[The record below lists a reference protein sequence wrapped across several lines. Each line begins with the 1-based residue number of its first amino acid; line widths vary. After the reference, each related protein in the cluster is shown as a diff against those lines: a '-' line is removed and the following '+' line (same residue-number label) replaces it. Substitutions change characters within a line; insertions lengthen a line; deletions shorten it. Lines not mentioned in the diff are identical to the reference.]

1 MIDYKELPINN
12 IIYDI
17 IKPNSRVLDIG
28 CGNGVLGGTLRR
40 NKNCYVCGLE
50 IDPELVKLAE
60 KQLDSVINTDIQ
72 DLQKLSLNGGY
83 DYVVCADILEHIPNP
98 IPVLNVIKRFLTPK
112 GYLLVSIPN
121 IANWRIRMRLLI
133 GRFEYESLTI
143 TDPGHMRFYTKTT
156 AKRLLEGCG
165 YRVIK
170 IFSKN
175 SAYKRDF
182 LMKLLGRLWG
192 NLFAYQFVLVAR
204 G

>member
-72 DLQKLSLNGGY
+72 DLQKLSLNRGY

-98 IPVLNVIKRFLTPK
+98 IPVLNMIKRFLTPK

-143 TDPGHMRFYTKTT
+143 TDPGHMWFYTKTT

-182 LMKLLGRLWG
+182 LMKFLGRLWG
-192 NLFAYQFVLVAR
+192 NLFAYQFVFVAR